1 MCSDSIVT
9 QQRVVWYVHDVV
21 WYCAH
26 LTEEVKEFHLGKRT
40 NLFIEIHTKLIQIS
54 CIYTCSCCIII
65 AYYYYM
71 YMQWL

>member
-9 QQRVVWYVHDVV
+9 QQRAVWYVHDVV

-40 NLFIEIHTKLIQIS
+40 NLFIDIHDTNV
-54 CIYTCSCCIII
+54 
-65 AYYYYM
+65 M
-71 YMQWL
+71 YIHVAAVL

>member
-40 NLFIEIHTKLIQIS
+40 NLFIEIHTKLIQMS
-54 CIYTCSCCIII
+54 CIY
-65 AYYYYM
+65 M
-71 YMQWL
+71 